1 MNEIKLYKS
10 PLSAFYLFLGGFIFV
25 LGGIFMVM
33 KEGSFMAWFALLFF
47 GLCTLVGLAMMFDKT
62 PQIIINQKGIWY
74 KKAVWKKRNYEDII
88 EWETIKNIHWSSVNN
103 QKFICLNTTSSKP
116 KKQNSI
122 QKNLGKLNRAMG
134 FEETNIPLSM
144 IKIDANKLVDF
155 LGSMVV
161 SNDSQREYLIQN
173 FIIPLPS
180 SFFSKLKSKFK
191 V

>member
-1 MNEIKLYKS
+1 MKEIKLYKS
-10 PLSAFYLFLGGFIFV
+10 LLSAFYLSLGSLIFV
-25 LGGIFMVM
+25 IGGVFMVM

-47 GLCTLVGLAMMFDKT
+47 GLCTFVGLAIMFDKT

-122 QKNLGKLNRAMG
+122 QKNLGKLNKAMG
-134 FEETNIPLSM
+134 FEETNIPLAM

-173 FIIPLPS
+173 FIIPAPKN
-180 SFFSKLKSKFK
+180 FFSKFKF
-191 V
+191 

>member
-1 MNEIKLYKS
+1 MKEIKLYKS

-33 KEGSFMAWFALLFF
+33 KEGSFMAWFALIFC
-47 GLCTLVGLAMMFDKT
+47 GLWALVSLIILFDKT

-103 QKFICLNTTSSKP
+103 QKFICLNTTSSES
-116 KKQNSI
+116 KKQSTI
-122 QKNLGKLNRAMG
+122 QKLNKSMG
-134 FEETNIPLSM
+134 FQDTNIPLSM

-161 SNDSQREYLIQN
+161 SNDSKREYLIQN

-191 V
+191 L